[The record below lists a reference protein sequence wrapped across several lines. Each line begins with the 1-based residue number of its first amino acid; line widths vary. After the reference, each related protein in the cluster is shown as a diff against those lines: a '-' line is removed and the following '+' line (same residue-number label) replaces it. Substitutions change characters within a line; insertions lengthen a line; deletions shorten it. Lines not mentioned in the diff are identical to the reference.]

1 MLYFCRRGR
10 ENERNMVK
18 EDIVSGN
25 AANGLEYIALRER
38 ATKDHPGGLR
48 DNEDNSQDVMCEW
61 PDNPKRCP
69 VRCIKKC
76 LQKRNPNR
84 PASLMAKVKKL
95 KLQQIL
101 WIESDAVW
109 YVQQYPFGEKHSGQ
123 FTRPQKSWYV
133 HSLHIA
139 LFSGDISSHLQRSRP
154 GEFDSKKCHWPEKWC
169 LNRVIPESY
178 HERPTIQQQVQSSAI
193 VSNFVAPV
201 RASVN

>member
-1 MLYFCRRGR
+1 MLYFCRQGW
-10 ENERNMVK
+10 ENQRNMVK
-18 EDIVSGN
+18 EDIVSGK

-69 VRCIKKC
+69 VRCKKKC

-109 YVQQYPFGEKHSGQ
+109 YVQQYPFGEK
-123 FTRPQKSWYV
+123 TLWTIYTAAKKLVCP
-133 HSLHIA
+133 LT
-139 LFSGDISSHLQRSRP
+139 SHRTVCGRHQ
-154 GEFDSKKCHWPEKWC
+154 
-169 LNRVIPESY
+169 
-178 HERPTIQQQVQSSAI
+178 
-193 VSNFVAPV
+193 
-201 RASVN
+201 